1 MIFLLKM
8 KKKMNDSFA
17 FTEQKLQKKPEFITV
32 DAPDLGTLFNFKAQL
47 KICRD

>member
-1 MIFLLKM
+1 MCIKDHERLNEKHMASILFFGNKTL
-8 KKKMNDSFA
+8 
-17 FTEQKLQKKPEFITV
+17 TV